1 MSDTSETQDLREQ
14 LIEIIAK
21 EGMIEREKLT
31 PDATIEKIGMAS
43 YDMVMVL
50 MALEE
55 KFGVYISVDSELT
68 DVKTLDE
75 LLTVLSRRIEE
86 QKNAPPGEAA
96 PPPAEGVTPKTP
108 DDAAKAEAAAAAAAA
123 AVSTASLT
131 AAMEAEADAEDD
143 GESGSTSKSETE
155 A

>member
-1 MSDTSETQDLREQ
+1 MSDTENLREQ

-21 EGMIEREKLT
+21 EGMIDREKLV
-31 PDATIEKIGMAS
+31 PEATIETIGMAS

-55 KFGVYISVDSELT
+55 KFGVYISVDQELT

-86 QKNAPPGEAA
+86 QKDAAPGAA
-96 PPPAEGVTPKTP
+96 PPPEGAPIAAPAFATGVT
-108 DDAAKAEAAAAAAAA
+108 DAATAAAATVSTSTLAAAMA
-123 AVSTASLT
+123 AESDDDEAGEPVSG
-131 AAMEAEADAEDD
+131 DK
-143 GESGSTSKSETE
+143 SG
-155 A
+155 AGA